1 MESRRPGPRAGPGQA
16 CPGHYGRNPQHSVP
30 GKWIRRLYQK
40 TFYFHFLNVPR
51 AFGRRNTFLCYQVEG
66 SGNSSPDKGIF
77 MKQMWPRTPEYHA
90 EQSFLSWFENRLP
103 LPAQRPCQVTWY
115 LSWSPCS
122 HCAELVA
129 AFLDTH
135 RNVNLT
141 IYTARLYYH
150 LHPEYRAGL
159 CRLVSAG
166 AQVEAMSFSGERQ
179 GGVGGR
185 RGGGFCRAPG
195 GLGSLCWPWAL
206 TAVSPFISEFEK
218 CWEEFV
224 YNEGNPFRPWRMLH
238 RNYRVQVKNLQDILR
253 GAKGLL
259 EEETFCFQF
268 NNQRRVPKPHRR
280 RRPYLCYQLA
290 TPTGS
295 PLHRGYLCNQS
306 PCPLC
311 ARKLLDFAGSHCNL
325 RLQIFTSRLYF
336 HWLRNFQQGLYLLC
350 KAHIPVTVMGL
361 PEFRHCWKTFV
372 DQAKPFP
379 AWRKLP
385 ECSARIKERLAR
397 ILKGRCCAQPPTP
410 LPSCSSPHLS
420 SGDPCL
426 SRLSHQG
433 LPLPPTSH
441 LPPPSLSRLPGPLS
455 RPFLVSVCTATSP
468 SLSPCG
474 FTPMGAS

>member
-66 SGNSSPDKGIF
+66 SGSSSPDKGIF

-166 AQVEAMSFSGERQ
+166 AQVEAMSFS
-179 GGVGGR
+179 
-185 RGGGFCRAPG
+185 
-195 GLGSLCWPWAL
+195 
-206 TAVSPFISEFEK
+206 EFEK

-224 YNEGNPFRPWRMLH
+224 YNEGNPFRPWRMLR

-253 GAKGLL
+253 GAMGLL

-295 PLHRGYLCNQS
+295 PLHRGYLCNQKGRHVEVCLVDTIQAMGLDPAQSYQLTCSLSQS

-385 ECSARIKERLAR
+385 ECSASIKERLAR
-397 ILKGRCCAQPPTP
+397 ILKVW
-410 LPSCSSPHLS
+410 
-420 SGDPCL
+420 
-426 SRLSHQG
+426 
-433 LPLPPTSH
+433 
-441 LPPPSLSRLPGPLS
+441 SLSDL
-455 RPFLVSVCTATSP
+455 
-468 SLSPCG
+468 
-474 FTPMGAS
+474 

>member
-66 SGNSSPDKGIF
+66 SGSSSPDKGIF

-122 HCAELVA
+122 SCAELVA

-159 CRLVSAG
+159 CQLVSAG
-166 AQVEAMSFSGERQ
+166 AQVEAMSF
-179 GGVGGR
+179 
-185 RGGGFCRAPG
+185 
-195 GLGSLCWPWAL
+195 
-206 TAVSPFISEFEK
+206 SEFEK

-238 RNYRVQVKNLQDILR
+238 RNYRIQVKNLQDILR

-295 PLHRGYLCNQS
+295 PLHRGYLCNQELPAGAVPAVQGPHPS
-306 PCPLC
+306 DRHGPPGVPALLENLC
-311 ARKLLDFAGSHCNL
+311 GPSEA
-325 RLQIFTSRLYF
+325 
-336 HWLRNFQQGLYLLC
+336 
-350 KAHIPVTVMGL
+350 
-361 PEFRHCWKTFV
+361 
-372 DQAKPFP
+372 
-379 AWRKLP
+379 
-385 ECSARIKERLAR
+385 
-397 ILKGRCCAQPPTP
+397 
-410 LPSCSSPHLS
+410 LPSLAEAT
-420 SGDPCL
+420 GMQ
-426 SRLSHQG
+426 RQHQG
-433 LPLPPTSH
+433 AACADFEGLESERFVGCLQQTQPQ
-441 LPPPSLSRLPGPLS
+441 
-455 RPFLVSVCTATSP
+455 A
-468 SLSPCG
+468 
-474 FTPMGAS
+474 